1 MLIENYFV
9 PLCDELALMAYKI
22 ATMIKEKDLD
32 ALINKVDEVVD
43 KQFDFIKE
51 MKGIK
56 QAIWQMKAET
66 NILVEE
72 KSPITKVAA
81 VGEEK
86 APIAEEVVAA
96 VGEEETPIVEEVVAA
111 VREEEKSLIT
121 EVVAVGEEEKSPI
134 AEEVVAAV
142 GEEKTPIVE
151 EVVAAVGEEEMSPI
165 IEEEA
170 ASVGEE
176 EKAPIIEEAVAV
188 GEEEKT
194 PIEAAAAVGEEKSSI
209 AEATAA
215 MGGRVFDW
223 EKKATKERVF
233 STDTPKNWD
242 WERFIGENLLSKIGI
257 AIVLI
262 GVFIGVKYS
271 IDHNLISPEMR
282 LALGYAM
289 GVGLFVT
296 GAFLKKNY
304 KNFSA
309 ILVSGAMAIFYFVT
323 FIAYSV
329 FEFFPQGF
337 TFVLMF
343 LFTAFTVLASLSY
356 NQVAIAL
363 IGLVGSYAIPFLL
376 SNNSGRVDILFAY
389 TAIINIGV
397 LILSFYKQWM
407 QLFVSAFF
415 FTWILLLVM
424 FADSSYTYRQEHFTA
439 YMSFNVVTF
448 LTFYGSFIAQKIK
461 QVKTLSSTD
470 VAVFLLNSLLFYGI
484 GGALIESVY
493 DSNSALAV
501 FTLANALFHLG
512 VAYYF
517 HRCKEDYNVLKYLI
531 LVLALSFA
539 TLVIPIQFKGS
550 WVTLFWSAEAALLFI
565 FGRLKGLPVFERISY
580 AVTFLATGNMLI
592 DWAEHSYSIYDLD
605 LLAFHITPFANALF
619 INALLYCLAMGAM
632 LYVHQKR
639 EGGGSYAQAITFF
652 LNVFFVG
659 GLFYTFLREIG
670 VALDMQFLREPNF
683 TDTYRLVQI
692 QDLSLFKKVAY
703 ISYSLVFVAGYSMLN
718 MRFFKNKPIGEIQ
731 MVLSY
736 ILSGVFI
743 LFGLYYFSELR
754 GRYIDAA
761 AEGEVRSLW
770 FLSVRYVGIMAFG
783 LLCYSAYRL
792 QLFLNTWTRN
802 QRYLELLL
810 HLSVLWVGS
819 SELLHWTE
827 LYESTSNYKLGLT
840 ILWGAYAIL
849 LIVMGLL
856 QKKKYLRLSGIT
868 LISFSILKLFVYDT
882 THLDTLRKT
891 IVFVVLGLLI
901 LIASFL
907 YNKFTKN
914 EEVKKEEVGNN
925 EPS

>member
-1 MLIENYFV
+1 MRKLANFRLIIDNCYLLIENYFV

-56 QAIWQMKAET
+56 QAIWQMKTET

-72 KSPITKVAA
+72 KSPITQ
-81 VGEEK
+81 
-86 APIAEEVVAA
+86 
-96 VGEEETPIVEEVVAA
+96 
-111 VREEEKSLIT
+111 
-121 EVVAVGEEEKSPI
+121 
-134 AEEVVAAV
+134 
-142 GEEKTPIVE
+142 
-151 EVVAAVGEEEMSPI
+151 VAAVGEEEMSPI
-165 IEEEA
+165 KEVAAVEEEKSPMTKVA
-170 ASVGEE
+170 AVGEE
-176 EKAPIIEEAVAV
+176 EKSPIVEEAAMGEEKAPIVEEVVAV
-188 GEEEKT
+188 GEEEKSLIAEEAAVGEEEMS
-194 PIEAAAAVGEEKSSI
+194 PIMKEVEATVGEEKSSIVEEAAAVGEEKTPIIEEKAPI

-223 EKKATKERVF
+223 EKKAAKERVF

-407 QLFVSAFF
+407 QLFVSAFI
-415 FTWILLLVM
+415 FTWILLLAM
-424 FADSSYTYRQEHFTA
+424 FSYSSYTYRDEHFTA
-439 YMSFNVVTF
+439 YMSFNVATF

-484 GGALIESVY
+484 GGSLIG
-493 DSNSALAV
+493 SNNNSELAV

-550 WVTLFWSAEAALLFI
+550 WVTLFWSAEAALLFV

-718 MRFFKNKPIGEIQ
+718 IRFFKNKPIGEIQ

-770 FLSVRYVGIMAFG
+770 FLSVRYVGIIAFG

-802 QRYLELLL
+802 QQYLELLL

-849 LIVMGLL
+849 LIVIGLL

-914 EEVKKEEVGNN
+914 EEEKNKEVGNN